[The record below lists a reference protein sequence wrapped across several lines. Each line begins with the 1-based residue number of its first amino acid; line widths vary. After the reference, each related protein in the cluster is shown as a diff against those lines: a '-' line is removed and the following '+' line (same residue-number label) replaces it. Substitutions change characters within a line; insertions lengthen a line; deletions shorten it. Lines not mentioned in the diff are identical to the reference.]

1 MENTFHYFS
10 FIELLLTNEESRR
23 QNTVKSAMLYAFKNY
38 KGFFTKYIECITQLI
53 ARDIKIELCIIM
65 LTDSALFVCVST
77 NSIYGRF
84 IRGVIN

>member
-38 KGFFTKYIECITQLI
+38 KGFFTKYIECITQLLEI
-53 ARDIKIELCIIM
+53 LK
-65 LTDSALFVCVST
+65 SNFV
-77 NSIYGRF
+77 
-84 IRGVIN
+84 